1 MTQGPSWAP
10 QERAPGVL
18 GRKSR
23 LRTPRPPTTAATL
36 TGLQDCSVREPGGA
50 SPETVPLRGGP
61 LPSPGKP
68 LFSRGLGD

>member
-1 MTQGPSWAP
+1 M
-10 QERAPGVL
+10 
-18 GRKSR
+18 
-23 LRTPRPPTTAATL
+23 TAATL

-50 SPETVPLRGGP
+50 SPQTVPLRGGP